1 MKIEYPAP
9 DEQRAAIRQITKA
22 GLKDRRF
29 LFSDFWEMYR
39 SLGLRV
45 IFHDMSDVVF
55 LSAMVVFF
63 AFYLLLKSFQ
73 ADFLGRNDVYVVL
86 FTVAPTL
93 YLVLCLL
100 GFWKERMSDTYDLK
114 MSCKFTV
121 YHLTAFRMLL
131 FSCVCI
137 LANLA
142 LVSVFYAAGFVADFW
157 QTFLVTA
164 SSLFLFSV
172 LLNWSLF
179 RGRGLA
185 APTATAGVWLPAN
198 LLIHLLFRDGYER
211 FLLTMPLCLH
221 IVVTIVLACLYFAGL
236 KRLISQQRERILC

>member
-1 MKIEYPAP
+1 MKIEYPTP
-9 DEQRAAIRQITKA
+9 DEQRAAVRQIREA
-22 GLKDRRF
+22 GLENRHS

-55 LSAMVVFF
+55 LSAMAVFF
-63 AFYLLLKSFQ
+63 VFYFLLGSFRG
-73 ADFLGRNDVYVVL
+73 DFLSRNDVYTVL
-86 FTVAPTL
+86 FTAAPTL
-93 YLVLCLL
+93 YLLLCLL
-100 GFWKERMSDTYDLK
+100 GFWKERMSGTYDIK

-121 YHLTAFRMLL
+121 CHLTAFRMLL

-142 LVSVFYAAGFVADFW
+142 LVSVFCAAGFVVDFW

-172 LLNWSLF
+172 LLIWSLLC
-179 RGRGLA
+179 GRGLA
-185 APTATAGVWLPAN
+185 ASTAAAAVWLPAN
-198 LLIHLLFRDGYER
+198 LLIRSLFRGGYER
-211 FLLTMPLCLH
+211 FLQTMPLCLH
-221 IVVTIVLACLYFAGL
+221 IAVTIVLACLYFAGL